1 MRSDPTVSLRH
12 AMARHRLRPKSII
25 WDGRFHR
32 FPGQGKSKGDSGWY
46 IAYPE
51 RTNAVFGDWSA
62 GLKQM
67 WKTDETTKPDK
78 QTQAEWKSEQKR
90 RDEENER
97 LRAQALKRVS
107 VLWANAR
114 KDDATL
120 KAHGYVQ
127 RKGIDHTFGNIRI
140 SDETTVDGDWTI
152 PAGILLVPMIHKGK
166 IVNVQRI
173 DAKPDTPKKHFPH
186 ALADNAFH
194 LIGGDAYDAKNKN
207 TVYVTEGWATGWTIH
222 QATGCTVLVAFYT
235 GGLKPA
241 GQWLAK
247 NHKKAQ
253 IVFAADNDR
262 WSTIQRSS
270 ELEAIPN
277 PGVHFAQEAA
287 EAVGAKVAI
296 PEFDSVDEKP
306 TDFDDLRQREGL
318 EAVRRWLDP
327 GLVKKVVTETP
338 DADRPARDTWQAR
351 APFECLGHNRKGDC
365 IYLAAGQILTYPV
378 TAHGSPSI
386 FDWLCSEDGF
396 WEKHFPPQK
405 GQRTPFDMSAA
416 RKAIMRECKKRG
428 VFSESQVRGR
438 GAHRDENGDM
448 ILHLGDRVLAPGHEK
463 YIKPSEYD
471 LGGMVLP
478 VLPRLS
484 GPSPAGDM
492 MTAEEGQH
500 IQNIFET
507 RPWMEPLMGPLAAGF
522 TVVAPLCGW
531 YLWRAHLWLS
541 GYARSGKTSFLMQ
554 VILPLLADMKI
565 VGQGQATE
573 AGIRQMLQED
583 ALPVIIDEPEAE
595 DRSSA
600 RQVKGI
606 VRLARSASMPI
617 GKVLKGSQHGKAIS
631 YEIRSSF
638 LLSSVSVVLQSAADR
653 SRWVVC
659 ELQSPHTMNA
669 SERAKEWAAI
679 LPDIQKYCT
688 FPNGRRLIR
697 RTAGFIRD
705 GRFEEILR
713 VMTVAVQNLTGDQR
727 AAQQYGLLLTGYH
740 LLGRDDVPDEESVI
754 AWLKDL
760 GVLEHVRENE
770 PSAENEAESILSR
783 LMQKEKVVR
792 DAGVPKTTTLAELIE
807 SVLDEQ
813 LEDKANVGQKEAKKA
828 LARMGFKVNRS
839 EQALCVANNSEWVGA
854 VMADTPYRNG
864 GWQRILRGIQG
875 AERKGPQYYHK
886 NMKCDRSTSIPF
898 AAFRQLEADPLV

>member
-1 MRSDPTVSLRH
+1 MKSDPTVSLRH

-32 FPGQGKSKGDSGWY
+32 FPGAGKSKGDSGWY
-46 IAYPE
+46 VAYPE
-51 RTNAVFGDWSA
+51 RTNAVFGDFSA
-62 GLKQM
+62 GLKQS

-78 QTQAEWKSEQKR
+78 QTLDEWKAEQKR

-114 KDDATL
+114 KDDAKL
-120 KAHGYVQ
+120 KAHGYLH
-127 RKGIDHTFGNIRI
+127 RKGIDHTFGNIRVT
-140 SDETTVDGDWTI
+140 EKTTLDGGWDF
-152 PAGILLVPMIHKGK
+152 PAGMLLIPMIYNGT

-173 DAKPDTPKKHFPH
+173 DGKPDTPKKHFPH

-194 LIGGDAYDAKNKN
+194 LIGGADYDDKENN

-247 NHKKAQ
+247 YHKKAR

-262 WSTIQRSS
+262 WSTVQRSS
-270 ELEAIPN
+270 ELEAIAN

-296 PEFDSVDEKP
+296 PEFESVDGRP

-327 GLVKKVVTETP
+327 ALVKKVVTETP

-365 IYLAAGQILTYPV
+365 IYLGAGQILTR
-378 TAHGSPSI
+378 TEAAHGSPSM

-405 GQRTPFDMSAA
+405 GQRTAFNLSAA

-448 ILHLGDRVLAPGHEK
+448 VLHLGNRVLAPGHDK
-463 YIKPSEYD
+463 YIKPNEYVPGD
-471 LGGMVLP
+471 LVFP
-478 VLPRLS
+478 VLPQLS
-484 GPSPAGDM
+484 GPAPAGDAL
-492 MTAEEGQH
+492 TAKEGRK
-500 IQNIFET
+500 ILNIFET
-507 RPWMEPLMGPLAAGF
+507 RPWMESLMGPLAAGF

-541 GYARSGKTSFLMQ
+541 GSARSGKTSFLMQ

-606 VRLARSASMPI
+606 IRLARSASMPI
-617 GKVLKGSQHGKAIS
+617 GKVLKGSQSGKAVS
-631 YEIRSSF
+631 YEVRSAF
-638 LLSSVSVVLQSAADR
+638 LLSSVSVVLQSAANR

-659 ELQSPHTMNA
+659 ELKPPHTMDP
-669 SERAKEWAAI
+669 EKRAKEWAAI

-705 GRFEEILR
+705 GRFDEILQI
-713 VMTVAVQNLTGDQR
+713 MTSAVQKLANDQR

-740 LLGRDDVPDEESVI
+740 LLGRDDVPDEESTI

-760 GVLEHVRENE
+760 GLAHFFDEQADE
-770 PSAENEAESILSR
+770 PEGLKLLSMILQQPR
-783 LMQKEKVVR
+783 RVMDNGTLK
-792 DAGVPKTTTLAELIE
+792 DTTIAELIE
-807 SVLDEQ
+807 SVLDEEP
-813 LEDKANVGQKEAKKA
+813 EDKANVGQKEAKKA
-828 LARMGFKVNRS
+828 LARMGFKVDTKTRT
-839 EQALCVANNSEWVGA
+839 LCIASRSEWVRK
-854 VMADTPYRNG
+854 VLRDSRYNG
-864 GWQRILRGIQG
+864 GAWKRILRTIEG
-875 AERKGPQYYHK
+875 AETGKHQHFHTTLKSRA
-886 NMKCDRSTSIPF
+886 TSIPF
-898 AAFRQLEADPLV
+898 SSFRSREGEQSDAD